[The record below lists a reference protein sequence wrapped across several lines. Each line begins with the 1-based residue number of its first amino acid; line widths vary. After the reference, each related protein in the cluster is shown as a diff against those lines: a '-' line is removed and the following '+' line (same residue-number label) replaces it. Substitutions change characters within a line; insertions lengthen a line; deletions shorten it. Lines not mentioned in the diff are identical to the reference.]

1 MSLIRSTSGR
11 TGEQAADAD
20 TPTVDRGGR
29 PARYTAVGGVLLFAV
44 LAYMP
49 YLLVTGVTQ
58 TMVVFFYLAAMA
70 LMWNLLAGYAG
81 LVSVGQQAYV
91 GLGAY
96 AVLQFSNW
104 GVQPYIGVWLA
115 GLACAVIALPTSFAV
130 FRLRADYF
138 AVGTWAIAEVYHL
151 LTIQDSGLGG
161 GSGSPLTT
169 LSGIDPVMRDAL
181 TYWTALAV
189 AGCCALGCFLLL
201 RGRLGLALTA
211 IRDDE
216 TAAGSS
222 GVNVGQAKRTVYL
235 VAAAGCGAAG
245 GLVIVSQLNV
255 APDSAYSVQWSAYM
269 IFMVL
274 LGGIG
279 TLEGPIIGAA
289 LFTIVQQYFSSDGA
303 WYLIVLGAACVPA
316 AIWLPRGLWGL
327 VERLTPVRI
336 FPLGRRIRPP
346 QHSHTAD

>member
-1 MSLIRSTSGR
+1 VKI
-11 TGEQAADAD
+11 E
-20 TPTVDRGGR
+20 RGGR
-29 PARYTAVGGVLLFAV
+29 SGRYVAIGGVILVAV
-44 LAYMP
+44 LVYLP
-49 YLLVTGVTQ
+49 YVVVTGVTQ

-70 LMWNLLAGYAG
+70 MMWNLLAGYAG

-96 AVLQFSNW
+96 AVLQLSNW
-104 GVQPYIGVWLA
+104 GVQPFLGIWLA
-115 GLACAVIALPTSFAV
+115 GLVCAAIALPTSFAV

-138 AVGTWAIAEVYHL
+138 AVGTWAIAEVWHL
-151 LTIQDSGLGG
+151 LTIQDNSLGA
-161 GSGSPLTT
+161 GSGSALTT
-169 LSGIDPVMRDAL
+169 LSGIDPVFRDAL
-181 TYWTALAV
+181 TYWSALGVAV
-189 AGCCALGCFLLL
+189 CCVLGCFLLL
-201 RGRLGLALTA
+201 RGRIGLALTA

-222 GVNVGQAKRTVYL
+222 GVRVGPAKRTVYL

-255 APDSAYSVQWSAYM
+255 APDSAFSVQWSAYM

-279 TLEGPIIGAA
+279 TLEGPIVGAA
-289 LFTIVQQYFSSDGA
+289 LFTIVQQYFGSDGA

-327 VERLTPVRI
+327 VERRTRI
-336 FPLGRRIRPP
+336 RVLPLGRFVRTR
-346 QHSHTAD
+346 